1 MNFLLHSPV
10 SRSTIFFPTLFF
22 ASAKTVSCLV
32 NSERTKQ
39 RRNIREANV
48 RIRHETWARRSKNH
62 QAPRVRWEH
71 NARVTR
77 YIEALLAMLCNL
89 FGYQQSSSQAR
100 PVYKETSFSA
110 LVFGLYLC
118 FVYSNLLSTCWT
130 YLTPLYLNNLC
141 NITMNSGEQ
150 DTHQRWR
157 SRQHWR
163 PVVGATTE
171 FMTASGD
178 DTCRRRPAYTRRGL
192 NMYRTQYNSTRI
204 WPRKLWHESCAK
216 HWD

>member
-1 MNFLLHSPV
+1 MFGFFCSSFEFILFLDEFSIALSSFTFYNF
-10 SRSTIFFPTLFF
+10 FFPTLFF
-22 ASAKTVSCLV
+22 ASAKTVACLV

-39 RRNIREANV
+39 RRNIREANI

-150 DTHQRWR
+150 DNVAAAVRRWR
-157 SRQHWR
+157 SR
-163 PVVGATTE
+163 
-171 FMTASGD
+171 
-178 DTCRRRPAYTRRGL
+178 
-192 NMYRTQYNSTRI
+192 
-204 WPRKLWHESCAK
+204 
-216 HWD
+216 